1 MRQINSY
8 LHFNGNCREAM
19 TFYKECLGGQL
30 ILQTVGESPMA
41 DKMPI
46 EMKDLILH
54 ATLINGELVLL
65 GSDMSPEN
73 LIKGNAVDLML
84 DCRSDDEIRTSF
96 DKLSANGTIGPS
108 IRGNIL
114 GCHIWQLYRQI
125 RQPLD
130 AQLYK
135 MLTI

>member
-1 MRQINSY
+1 
-8 LHFNGNCREAM
+8 M

-96 DKLSANGTIGPS
+96 DKLSANGTIDHPLEETFWGA
-108 IRGNIL
+108 IFGNFTDKF
-114 GCHIWQLYRQI
+114 GNPW
-125 RQPLD
+125 
-130 AQLYK
+130 
-135 MLTI
+135 MLNYTKC

>member
-96 DKLSANGTIGPS
+96 DKLSANGTIDHPLEETFWGA
-108 IRGNIL
+108 IFGNFTDKF
-114 GCHIWQLYRQI
+114 GNPW
-125 RQPLD
+125 
-130 AQLYK
+130 
-135 MLTI
+135 MLNYTKC